1 MAMKYKNISN
11 LLLLIAGIFSIGQTT
26 AAPYDYD
33 GKWNGFISCT
43 AYVGNPA
50 LGAFT
55 RNNAYA
61 IENGVIS
68 AKYTTA
74 EGKNTLTTEG
84 TINNKVAKLT
94 INGVNV
100 TSNWTFNFTGNI
112 PSAGKI
118 MFTGDMVE
126 LGVKRRDCAMVF
138 TVTDPAVNSLAYKEA
153 NPAPVVKV
161 ETAKSTPAITPT
173 TNTAK
178 VAETKTVIPPPVVVA
193 PTVVAK
199 EPAPATIQA
208 PVISPEQALKV
219 EETPPVA
226 SQEAQP
232 QALQAPAPVIQTQP
246 AKPFAFVD
254 LINNTYVLIGVAI
267 ALLILAFF
275 IIRAILRFL
284 KRKAIEAANATK
296 RKANE
301 ISEKINTEANAIKES
316 VTQNINDL
324 KDKANEISDAAKER
338 ANELSSI
345 AQGKATELTEIA
357 KGQADK
363 FSEDF
368 QKDGGHKDKLKEAST
383 EGLNLLQ
390 AIISYVKEDFKKLNN
405 IIKDNPKTS
414 EGNFARIKIIIS
426 KILESDAGVKL
437 YKRWYVWLFFYP
449 AAVASLVVE
458 KYKSGQKILAIAIA
472 VFAVVITIYAQRE
485 AEEKRQQQ
493 LENEKVSSNE
503 KLTEERF
510 KEYRDQCT
518 IYKSLRQECATAGNV
533 SECMEIKNK
542 RIALIGASSC
552 GLIKDWVN

>member
-1 MAMKYKNISN
+1 MKYKNISN
-11 LLLLIAGIFSIGQTT
+11 ILLVITGALVSGLSLAS
-26 AAPYDYD
+26 PNDYD
-33 GKWNGFISCT
+33 GKWNGFINCT

-55 RNNAYA
+55 RNNSYA

-84 TINNKVAKLT
+84 AINNKVAKLT
-94 INGVNV
+94 INGVNAA
-100 TSNWTFNFTGNI
+100 SNWTFNFTGNI
-112 PSAGKI
+112 PSVGKI

-126 LGVKRRDCAMVF
+126 LGTKRRDCTMVF
-138 TVTDPAVNSLAYKEA
+138 TVTDPAVKSLAYKEA
-153 NPAPVVKV
+153 NPAPVAKA

-178 VAETKTVIPPPVVVA
+178 VAETKTVVTPSVAVVA

-199 EPAPATIQA
+199 APATQPAVQPAPATTQA
-208 PVISPEQALKV
+208 QVISSEQALKV
-219 EETPPVA
+219 EEAPPVA

-232 QALQAPAPVIQTQP
+232 QALQAPAPVIQTPP
-246 AKPFAFVD
+246 AKPFTLDD
-254 LINNTYVLIGVAI
+254 LINNTYALIGVAI

-284 KRKAIEAANATK
+284 KRKAIEATNATK
-296 RKANE
+296 KKANE
-301 ISEKINTEANAIKES
+301 ISEKINAEANAIKDS

-324 KDKANEISDAAKER
+324 KDKASELSDAAKER

-368 QKDGGHKDKLKEAST
+368 RKEGGHKDKLKDASA
-383 EGLNLLQ
+383 EGLNLVQ

-405 IIKDNPKTS
+405 
-414 EGNFARIKIIIS
+414 
-426 KILESDAGVKL
+426 
-437 YKRWYVWLFFYP
+437 
-449 AAVASLVVE
+449 
-458 KYKSGQKILAIAIA
+458 
-472 VFAVVITIYAQRE
+472 
-485 AEEKRQQQ
+485 
-493 LENEKVSSNE
+493 
-503 KLTEERF
+503 
-510 KEYRDQCT
+510 
-518 IYKSLRQECATAGNV
+518 
-533 SECMEIKNK
+533 
-542 RIALIGASSC
+542 
-552 GLIKDWVN
+552 